1 VLWIPPP
8 PPLPPPF
15 PSQRLFDNEFMT
27 SVYTGSTQY
36 VTALTLALL
45 EDSGWYLPNYEV
57 AQNSPF
63 GLGAGCAFIED
74 SCIQDGEVP
83 AWAEGTFCGSGS
95 SIGCT
100 PDKELVAYC
109 NLSTWNNNL
118 PSGYQYFDDPVS
130 ANLKLFHPRTDFF
143 TRFAVHPLIVPNV
156 SIRPSA
162 EVFSRWISVR
172 RTPPSLDWR

>member
-1 VLWIPPP
+1 MALWSHYRSSTRACFGSSTPFPP
-8 PPLPPPF
+8 PPLHP
-15 PSQRLFDNEFMT
+15 QRLFDNEFMT

-83 AWAEGTFCGSGS
+83 EWAEGTFCGSGN

-109 NLSTWNNNL
+109 NLATWNNNL
-118 PSGYQYFDDPVS
+118 PSGYQYFEDPVS
-130 ANLKLFHPRTDFF
+130 ANLKLFNPRT
-143 TRFAVHPLIVPNV
+143 
-156 SIRPSA
+156 
-162 EVFSRWISVR
+162 
-172 RTPPSLDWR
+172 

>member
-1 VLWIPPP
+1 
-8 PPLPPPF
+8 
-15 PSQRLFDNEFMT
+15 MT

-57 AQNSPF
+57 AQNLPF
-63 GLGAGCAFIED
+63 GLGAGCAFVED

-83 AWAEGTFCGSGS
+83 EWAKGTFCSS
-95 SIGCT
+95 ETSIGCT

-109 NLSTWNNNL
+109 NLAAWNNNL
-118 PSGYQYFDDPVS
+118 PSGYQYFEDPVS
-130 ANLKLFHPRTDFF
+130 ANRNCSVFTLISLTRLRTL
-143 TRFAVHPLIVPNV
+143 TYLLNV
-156 SIRPSA
+156 SIRLSA

-172 RTPPSLDWR
+172 RTPPSFDSM